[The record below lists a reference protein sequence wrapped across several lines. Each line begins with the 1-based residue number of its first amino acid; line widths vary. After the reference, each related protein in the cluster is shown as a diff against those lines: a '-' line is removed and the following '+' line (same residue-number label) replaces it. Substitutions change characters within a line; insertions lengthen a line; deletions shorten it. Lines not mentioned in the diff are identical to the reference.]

1 MGTNYQDQRTDGQK
15 KTHTILVTAK
25 DKFLSG
31 WGMAQN
37 GSSYCAWA
45 VNPNEASCTKLFQWV
60 NNRSE
65 MKYVNIRYDGGKNWR
80 PNAAHVS
87 IYAIDA
93 NHPSQK

>member
-1 MGTNYQDQRTDGQK
+1 MGTNYQDQRTDEQK

-45 VNPNEASCTKLFQWV
+45 IDPNEASHAKLLHWV
-60 NNRSE
+60 ESRRE
-65 MKYVNIRYDGGKNWR
+65 MKYINVRYDSGKNWR

-87 IYAIDA
+87 IYVVDQ

>member
-1 MGTNYQDQRTDGQK
+1 MTNYRDERTEEQK

-45 VNPNEASCTKLFQWV
+45 IDPNEANPDKLLHWV
-60 NNRSE
+60 DQRKD
-65 MKYVNIRYDGGKNWR
+65 MIYVNLRYDGGKNWN
-80 PNAAHVS
+80 PNAAHVA
-87 IYAIDA
+87 IYVVDK
-93 NHPSQK
+93 NHRSQK